1 MKISLVV
8 LGALFA
14 CGVPAHAA
22 LEWKNLEADLHPK
35 LTDTTAVAHF
45 EYKNTGDKPVKIT
58 AVQPSCGCT
67 TAKLAKDVVAPGESG
82 EIVATFHIGER
93 VGPQTKTIHVAT
105 DDKPNDAT
113 TLTLKADV
121 PRLLEVKPIFM
132 YWPKTKPVEPRIITA
147 KVGGE
152 FPVTKLNVTSTDP
165 DVKLDVESVP
175 NEKSFNIIVT
185 PKTTNRPI
193 NAQLKIVPNYPKDA
207 PKTFYANV
215 RIDAHPAAA
224 PTASPQPS
232 GSPATAAKPAAS
244 AP

>member
-8 LGALFA
+8 LGALLA
-14 CGVPAHAA
+14 LGVPARAA

-45 EYKNTGDKPVKIT
+45 KYKNTGDKPVKIT
-58 AVQPSCGCT
+58 AVRPSCGCT

-93 VGPQTKTIHVAT
+93 VGLQTKTIHVAT
-105 DDKPNDAT
+105 DDQPNEAT

-132 YWPKTKPVEPRIITA
+132 YWSKKEPVEPRMITA
-147 KVGGE
+147 TVGGDY
-152 FPVTKLNVTSTDP
+152 PVTKLDVTSTDP
-165 DVKLDVESVP
+165 DVKLDVEKVP
-175 NEKSFNIIVT
+175 NEKAFHILVT

-193 NAQLKIVPNYPKDA
+193 NAALKIIPNFPKA
-207 PKTFYANV
+207 PPKMFYANIRV
-215 RIDAHPAAA
+215 DAHPAGAPGAA
-224 PTASPQPS
+224 PRPSASPTAS
-232 GSPATAAKPAAS
+232 ATPAAN

>member
-1 MKISLVV
+1 MKNLLLV
-8 LGALFA
+8 LGVLLAL
-14 CGVPAHAA
+14 GLPARAA

-35 LTDTTAVAHF
+35 LTDKTAIAHF
-45 EYKNTGDKPVKIT
+45 KYKNTGDKPVKIT

-105 DDKPNDAT
+105 DDQPNEAT

-132 YWPKTKPVEPRIITA
+132 YWSKTKPVEPRIITA
-147 KVGGE
+147 TVGGD
-152 FPVTKLNVTSTDP
+152 FPVTKLTVTSTDP
-165 DVKLDVESVP
+165 DVKTEVEPMADKKV
-175 NEKSFNIIVT
+175 FNIIVT

-193 NAQLKIVPNYPKDA
+193 NAQLKIVPNYPKET
-207 PKTFYANV
+207 PKTFYANLRV
-215 RIDAHPAAA
+215 DAHPAGA
-224 PTASPQPS
+224 PGVAPQPGAS
-232 GSPATAAKPAAS
+232 PAAS
-244 AP
+244 STPATSTR

>member
-1 MKISLVV
+1 MKTSLVV
-8 LGALFA
+8 LGALLA
-14 CGVPAHAA
+14 LGVPARAA

-35 LTDTTAVAHF
+35 LTDTTAIAHF
-45 EYKNTGDKPVKIT
+45 KYKNTGDKPVKIT
-58 AVQPSCGCT
+58 SVQPSCGCT

-82 EIVATFHIGER
+82 EILATFHIGER

-105 DDKPNDAT
+105 DDQPNEAT

-132 YWPKTKPVEPRIITA
+132 YWAKTKPVEPRIITA
-147 KVGGE
+147 TVGGD

-165 DVKLDVESVP
+165 DVKLEVEPVP
-175 NEKSFNIIVT
+175 NEKAFKITVT

-193 NAQLKIVPNYPKDA
+193 NAQLKIIPNYPKDT
-207 PKTFYANV
+207 PKTFYANLRV
-215 RIDAHPAAA
+215 DAHPAGA
-224 PTASPQPS
+224 PGASPLPS
-232 GSPATAAKPAAS
+232 ASPAAVATPATS